1 MMPPEARRLSRLA
14 VSWAALADT
23 IPLYA
28 LYALLFADSGLS
40 QGQISILFIIWS
52 AVGFAAEIPTGALAD
67 RFSRRSSVIA
77 STLLTATGF
86 LLWIV
91 SPGFTSFAVGFVIW
105 GLGGALAS
113 GAFEALVY
121 EGLAEVGAEEHYPR
135 VNGWVNAAL
144 LLTQIPVGIGAT
156 VLFSV
161 GGYSLVGWVSIGVCL
176 AASLLATRLPEPA
189 RLVEQL
195 PGTGY
200 LTSLRRG
207 FVEAF
212 THPPVRAAVIAV
224 AVIGG
229 LDALEEYFPLM
240 ASDWGVP
247 TAMVPLA
254 LLGIPLAGAAGAA
267 VAGAA
272 ARLSPGRL
280 TTVFAGALMILG
292 AAALIALPA
301 GLAGVA
307 VFYALHQM
315 ILVVV
320 EGRLQ
325 DQISGPSR
333 ATVTSA
339 SSLGTE
345 LVAILLFAAWAP
357 GGLMLIVGLWLLGS
371 IGLAHWLK
379 VGSTARP
386 L

>member
-1 MMPPEARRLSRLA
+1 MNPQARRLSRLA
-14 VSWAALADT
+14 VGWAALADT

-40 QGQISILFIIWS
+40 QGQISVLFIIWS

-77 STLLTATGF
+77 STLLTASGF
-86 LLWIV
+86 FLWIV
-91 SPGFTSFAVGFVIW
+91 SPGFPAFAVGFVIW

-113 GAFEALVY
+113 GAFEALLY
-121 EGLAEVGAEEHYPR
+121 EGLAEVGAEEHYAR

-144 LLTQIPVGIGAT
+144 LLTQIPVAVAAT
-156 VLFSV
+156 LLFSA

-189 RLVEQL
+189 RLVEEGS
-195 PGTGY
+195 GTGY
-200 LTSLRRG
+200 FTALRRG

-254 LLGIPLAGAAGAA
+254 LVGIPIAGAAGAA

-272 ARLSPGRL
+272 ARLSPIAL
-280 TTVFAGALMILG
+280 AATFAGALLILG
-292 AAALIALPA
+292 GAALLALPA

-325 DQISGPSR
+325 AQITGPSR

-339 SSLGTE
+339 ASLGTE
-345 LVAILLFAAWAP
+345 LVAIMLFAAWAP
-357 GGLMLIVGLWLLGS
+357 GGLLFIVGLWLLAAM
-371 IGLAHWLK
+371 GLAHWLR
-379 VGSTARP
+379 VGSTAQP
-386 L
+386 A